1 VKILAIGNSTNLEVD
16 SYEAVRKHVQRL
28 GGEMVLF
35 QQDHCLKGA
44 YLNFS
49 TEEQNCKYVIETGGA
64 QFAVDEFDAIWQ
76 IKPMLPEELLR
87 YPDAEH
93 RAYIHRQFK
102 DLRESIWNLF
112 ADKFPLNNPHVMM
125 RSENKPLQMATALKV
140 GLNVPRTEVTSNP
153 DRVRNL
159 YKEKNGKIIVKT
171 LSFSPIL
178 DHVLYTNLVNQKM
191 MDDIDTVKFAP
202 SIFQE
207 MVEKDYELRLTIVG
221 EQVFACKIDSQA
233 SDVTSLDWRKEASLI
248 DYSVNMDSTVIPEK
262 IHVKIIQFM
271 RAMGLVFGCIDLI
284 VDKRGEYV
292 FLEINPNGQWW
303 FVQQRTNVDIAKSIA
318 NKLMGQ

>member
-1 VKILAIGNSTNLEVD
+1 
-16 SYEAVRKHVQRL
+16 
-28 GGEMVLF
+28 
-35 QQDHCLKGA
+35 
-44 YLNFS
+44 
-49 TEEQNCKYVIETGGA
+49 
-64 QFAVDEFDAIWQ
+64 
-76 IKPMLPEELLR
+76 
-87 YPDAEH
+87 
-93 RAYIHRQFK
+93 
-102 DLRESIWNLF
+102 
-112 ADKFPLNNPHVMM
+112 
-125 RSENKPLQMATALKV
+125 
-140 GLNVPRTEVTSNP
+140 
-153 DRVRNL
+153 
-159 YKEKNGKIIVKT
+159 
-171 LSFSPIL
+171 
-178 DHVLYTNLVNQKM
+178 M